1 MNKIYGDYILE
12 KNQKFFYCYLY
23 RATLVDVSKKFCFAP
38 LQSNPIATK
47 SPLYSFI
54 MSLKSAYVMKSLLD
68 NPTFYGNQV

>member
-1 MNKIYGDYILE
+1 MNKIFNDNILE
-12 KNQKFFYCYLY
+12 KNQKCFHYYLY

-68 NPTFYGNQV
+68 NPTFYGNQI